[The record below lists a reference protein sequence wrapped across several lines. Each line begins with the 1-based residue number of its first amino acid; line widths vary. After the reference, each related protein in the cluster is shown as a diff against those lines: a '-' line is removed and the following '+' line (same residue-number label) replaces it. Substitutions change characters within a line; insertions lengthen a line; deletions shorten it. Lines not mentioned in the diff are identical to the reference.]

1 MQIIYVLYT
10 YRTLSVRMFGIVLNE
25 NILKFLKAIKNEEN
39 GSEVE
44 QIIEQKYVSIMTL
57 KEFYKENNAETKTS
71 LRDLLSPLTF
81 KYKETK
87 VPGANYTNQ
96 FKQRLEYLKLKQDE
110 DMYQDMIKK
119 SNLRTSDEDWVS
131 PAQMNKQ
138 IKEQITTVFNIIVS
152 VLSVVVAIWYWTNS
166 SMNTSPQYRILLC
179 LFFGILVLI
188 AEVVV
193 YNSYLRKI
201 DEAKDKEKA
210 IEEKKKVIKKMVI

>member
-1 MQIIYVLYT
+1 MQIMYVLYT
-10 YRTLSVRMFGIVLNE
+10 YRTLLVRMFGIVLNE
-25 NILKFLKAIKNEEN
+25 NILKFLEAIKNEEN

-87 VPGANYTNQ
+87 VPGANYTKQ

-110 DMYQDMIKK
+110 DMYQDMIRK

-131 PAQMNKQ
+131 PAQINKQ

-166 SMNTSPQYRILLC
+166 SMNASPQYRILLC

-201 DEAKDKEKA
+201 DEAKDKEKT
-210 IEEKKKVIKKMVI
+210 IEEKKKVIKNMVI